1 MQIFSKPPALL
12 EGFSSLVRRFRN
24 RQFRL
29 KLVCDKCH
37 EPCEPG
43 YVIEKAS
50 DTLVDLLPALQVS
63 FEVRSGLTQIGLGGL
78 AWVGWLGWVGRFS
91 FTFACP
97 HCTALCCHAGN
108 IEAAS
113 NRIFTCV
120 GGSVAMEW
128 DVAHLCTERGPEVFV
143 VTSNILMA

>member
-1 MQIFSKPPALL
+1 MCGQVNYGEKHGADKFDTKQQRESCPARHHPAVQIFSKPPALL

-78 AWVGWLGWVGRFS
+78 AWVGWSVFFYVCLS
-91 FTFACP
+91 TL
-97 HCTALCCHAGN
+97 HCTLLSCGQY
-108 IEAAS
+108 
-113 NRIFTCV
+113 
-120 GGSVAMEW
+120 
-128 DVAHLCTERGPEVFV
+128 
-143 VTSNILMA
+143 